1 MTSIHKHGWPTCSLA
16 SQICRRA
23 GLLNCCHG
31 IGTIRTCRWSLDL
44 AVMLY
49 AIRGPRRMLSL
60 VLATGNDFPLH
71 ESLEPHVIGL
81 IPITSLW
88 TEVCWCCMRSA
99 CPADAMD
106 CRDPNRIQHETPF
119 WQHHRHSTLL

>member
-1 MTSIHKHGWPTCSLA
+1 MTPNHKHGWPTCSLA

-60 VLATGNDFPLH
+60 IRGAVVKARYLFAGSDGGGEH
-71 ESLEPHVIGL
+71 WAVIASLIETCKMNGVDPQAYRKR
-81 IPITSLW
+81 
-88 TEVCWCCMRSA
+88 CSA
-99 CPADAMD
+99 
-106 CRDPNRIQHETPF
+106 R
-119 WQHHRHSTLL
+119 TL